1 MKLKQQLSL
10 GLLFIM
16 LSACGGDSTNNT
28 DAVNESIN
36 LEKICGITFIQLSE
50 KLYTNLHL
58 R

>member
-36 LEKICGITFIQLSE
+36 LEKNVT
-50 KLYTNLHL
+50 LHL
-58 R
+58 SSYLKNYKLTCT